1 MAARYRRFPRAVI
14 AGLAGLAA
22 VMGAG
27 VGDARSAGPDFA
39 AWLTDL
45 RAEAAGK
52 GISENTLDAALK
64 GVEPIERVVELDRRQ
79 PEFTRTFWTYLER
92 RVTPER
98 VERGRDLLSK
108 HRDLLARVQAE
119 FGVQPRYLVAFWGL
133 ETNFGDYLGD
143 FPVVGSLAT
152 LAYDE
157 RRSDF
162 FRAQLLDALRIVDE
176 GHIEADR
183 MKGSWAGA
191 MGHMQFI
198 PSTFVNNAVD
208 ATGDGQKDIWN
219 SLPDAFASAANYLS
233 NVGWKGDEI
242 WGREVRLP
250 QGFDWSLAGLEV
262 RKPIAEWA
270 AMDVRRANGNP
281 LPKADME
288 GSIVV
293 PQGHAGP
300 AFLVYD
306 NFRAILRWNR
316 SISYAIAVGHLA
328 DRIVGLPPLQNGRDV
343 SNEPLS
349 RDQTKEMQR
358 LLNTLGFD
366 AGKPDGL
373 PGPQTRAAIRRFQDS
388 LGRPSDGYPSPALL
402 ESLRKRAQSG

>member
-1 MAARYRRFPRAVI
+1 
-14 AGLAGLAA
+14 
-22 VMGAG
+22 MGAG

-39 AWLTDL
+39 AWLSNL

-52 GISENTLDAALK
+52 GISESTLDAALK
-64 GVEPIERVVELDRRQ
+64 DVEPIERVIDLDRRQ

-98 VERGRDLLSK
+98 VERGRDLLRK
-108 HRDLLARVQAE
+108 HRDLLARVQLKY
-119 FGVQPRYLVAFWGL
+119 GVQPRYLVAFWGL

-176 GHIEADR
+176 GHIESDR

-219 SLPDAFASAANYLS
+219 SLPDVFASAANYLS

-250 QGFDWSLAGLEV
+250 QGFDWSLARLEV
-262 RKPIAEWA
+262 RKPITEWA

-316 SISYAIAVGHLA
+316 SINYAIAVGHLA

-349 RDQTKEMQR
+349 RDQAKEMQR
-358 LLNTLGFD
+358 LLNALGFD

-373 PGPQTRAAIRRFQDS
+373 PGPQTRTAIRRFQDS